1 MWGKKMEK
9 YVEKI
14 NLSEL
19 FGKNV
24 FDDKI
29 MRERLPKATYKKLHK
44 TIDEGLELEPDV
56 AEVVANAMK
65 DWAIEHGA
73 THFTHWFQPMNGR
86 TAEKHDSFL
95 SPTSDGRVIM
105 EFSGRELIKGEADG
119 SSFPSGGLR
128 QTFEARGY
136 TVWDC
141 TSPAFLKED
150 ISGVALCIPT
160 AFYAHSGEALDKKTP
175 LLRSMEAVEQA
186 ALRVLRALGDD
197 QVKKVITTV
206 GAEQEYFLVDKR
218 LYQQRKDLIF
228 TGRTLFGAMPPKGQ
242 EMEDHYYGSIKEKI
256 GKFMR
261 EIDIELWKLG
271 VPSKTKHNEVAPAQ
285 HELAPIF
292 ATANVASDQNQ
303 LVMEVLQ
310 KVANR
315 HELACLLHEKPF
327 KGVNGSGKHDNW
339 SLVTDTGKNLLSPG
353 KHPKDN
359 WMFLVLLCSIV
370 KAVDQHADLLRL
382 SAASA
387 GNDHRLGANEAPPAI
402 ISIFLGDHL
411 TELLEHVAKG
421 EDANDMVKEMMEM
434 GVSTLPKLK
443 KEVTDRNRTSPFAFT
458 GNKFE
463 FRMFPSSGCVSEANV
478 VINTI
483 VADVLQSFG
492 ETLESCEDIPSKIK
506 EIVEGTLKHHG
517 RIIFNGNGYAE
528 EWLEEAEK
536 RGLLNYPST
545 VDAMPALISDKA
557 IDLFGRMKVY
567 GPSELHSRY
576 EIIVEEYY
584 KTLSIE
590 AKTMLNMTKTQIM
603 PAVIR
608 YTTEVAQNVSVLNS
622 LGRFKVEAQSELL
635 DELTN
640 NLGTLKCATDYLEKV
655 LNECYTIENGYE
667 KACAFKEK
675 VIPAMESL
683 RIAADTLETLV
694 DEQIWPLPSY
704 GELLFRV

>member
-1 MWGKKMEK
+1 MENIK
-9 YVEKI
+9 
-14 NLSEL
+14 LSEL
-19 FGKNV
+19 FSKNV
-24 FDDKI
+24 FDDKV
-29 MRERLPKATYKKLHK
+29 MRERLPKSTYKQLHK
-44 TIDEGLELEPDV
+44 TIDEGLELDPSV

-105 EFSGRELIKGEADG
+105 EFSGKELIKGEADG

-160 AFYAHSGEALDKKTP
+160 VFYSHTGEALDKKAP
-175 LLRSMEAVEQA
+175 LLRSMEVIEEA
-186 ALRVLRALGDD
+186 ALRVLRALGDTES
-197 QVKKVITTV
+197 KKVITTI

-218 LYQQRKDLIF
+218 QYQQRKDLIF

-315 HELACLLHEKPF
+315 HDLACLLHEKPF
-327 KGVNGSGKHDNW
+327 RGVNGSGKHDNW
-339 SLVTDTGKNLLSPG
+339 SLVTDTGINLFSPG
-353 KHPKDN
+353 KQPKEN
-359 WMFLVLLCSIV
+359 LSFLIFLAATIE
-370 KAVDQHADLLRL
+370 AVDKHADLLRL
-382 SAASA
+382 SAATA
-387 GNDHRLGANEAPPAI
+387 GNDHRLGGNEAPPAI
-402 ISIFLGDHL
+402 ISIFLGDQL
-411 TELLEHVAKG
+411 TELLYHIARG
-421 EDANDMVKEMMEM
+421 EEMDDLTKEVMEM
-434 GVSTLPKLK
+434 GVATLPKLK

-463 FRMFPSSGCVSEANV
+463 FRMFPSSGCISEANV
-478 VINTI
+478 IMNTM
-483 VADVLQSFG
+483 VA
-492 ETLESCEDIPSKIK
+492 ETLHEFADKLEGAEDLQKAVNR
-506 EIVEGTLKHHG
+506 IVRHALKNHG
-517 RIIFNGNGYAE
+517 RIIFNGNGYSE
-528 EWLEEAEK
+528 EWVEEAAR
-536 RGLLNYPST
+536 RGLPNYTST
-545 VDAMPALISDKA
+545 VDVIPALISQKS
-557 IDLFGRMKVY
+557 IDLFSKLKVF
-567 GPSELHSRY
+567 SEVELHSRY
-576 EIIVEEYY
+576 EILIEEYY
-584 KTLSIE
+584 KTINIE
-590 AKTMLNMTKTQIM
+590 ARTMLSMAKTQIM
-603 PAVIR
+603 PAVIN
-608 YTTEVAQNVSVLNS
+608 YMTQVAQNVSIMTSLEKFNIDAQSEMLRELNMLLNS
-622 LGRFKVEAQSELL
+622 LKRAI
-635 DELTN
+635 DELEIVHKETIQIEE
-640 NLGTLKCATDYLEKV
+640 GLEKAQAFRNNV
-655 LNECYTIENGYE
+655 LP
-667 KACAFKEK
+667 K
-675 VIPAMESL
+675 MEAL
-683 RIAADTLETLV
+683 REVADKLETIV
-694 DEQIWPLPSY
+694 DEKIWPIPTYS
-704 GELLFRV
+704 ELLFRV

>member
-1 MWGKKMEK
+1 MENIK
-9 YVEKI
+9 
-14 NLSEL
+14 LSEL
-19 FGKNV
+19 FSKNV
-24 FDDKI
+24 FDDKV
-29 MRERLPKATYKKLHK
+29 MRERLPKSTYKQLHK
-44 TIDEGLELEPDV
+44 TIDEGLELDPSV

-105 EFSGRELIKGEADG
+105 EFSGKELIKGEADG

-160 AFYAHSGEALDKKTP
+160 VFYSHTGEALDKKAP
-175 LLRSMEAVEQA
+175 LLRSMEVIEEA
-186 ALRVLRALGDD
+186 ALRVLRALGDTES
-197 QVKKVITTV
+197 KKVITTI

-218 LYQQRKDLIF
+218 QYQQRKDLIF

-315 HELACLLHEKPF
+315 HDLACLLHEKPF
-327 KGVNGSGKHDNW
+327 RGVNGSGKHDNW
-339 SLVTDTGKNLLSPG
+339 SLVTDTGINLFSPG
-353 KHPKDN
+353 KQPKEN
-359 WMFLVLLCSIV
+359 LSFLIFLAATIE
-370 KAVDQHADLLRL
+370 AVDKHADLLRL
-382 SAASA
+382 SAATA
-387 GNDHRLGANEAPPAI
+387 GNDHRLGGNEAPPAI
-402 ISIFLGDHL
+402 ISIFLGDQL
-411 TELLEHVAKG
+411 TELLYHIARG
-421 EDANDMVKEMMEM
+421 EEMDDLTKEVMEM
-434 GVSTLPKLK
+434 GVATLPKLK

-463 FRMFPSSGCVSEANV
+463 FRMFPSSGCISEANV
-478 VINTI
+478 IMNTM
-483 VADVLQSFG
+483 VA
-492 ETLESCEDIPSKIK
+492 ETLHEFADKLEGAEDLQKAVNR
-506 EIVEGTLKHHG
+506 IVRHALKNHG
-517 RIIFNGNGYAE
+517 RIIFNGNGYSE
-528 EWLEEAEK
+528 EWVEEAAR
-536 RGLLNYPST
+536 RGLPNYTST
-545 VDAMPALISDKA
+545 VDVIPALISQKS
-557 IDLFGRMKVY
+557 IDLFSKLKVF
-567 GPSELHSRY
+567 SEVELHSRY
-576 EIIVEEYY
+576 EILIEEYY
-584 KTLSIE
+584 KTINIE
-590 AKTMLNMTKTQIM
+590 ARTMLSMAKTQIM
-603 PAVIR
+603 PAVIN
-608 YTTEVAQNVSVLNS
+608 YMTQVAQNVSIMTSLEKFNIDAQSEMLTELNTLLNS
-622 LGRFKVEAQSELL
+622 LKRAI
-635 DELTN
+635 DELEIVHKETIQIEE
-640 NLGTLKCATDYLEKV
+640 GLEKAQAFRNNV
-655 LNECYTIENGYE
+655 LP
-667 KACAFKEK
+667 K
-675 VIPAMESL
+675 MEAL
-683 RIAADTLETLV
+683 REVADKLETIV
-694 DEQIWPLPSY
+694 DEKTWPIPTYS
-704 GELLFRV
+704 ELLFRV

>member
-1 MWGKKMEK
+1 MENIK
-9 YVEKI
+9 
-14 NLSEL
+14 LSEL

-24 FDDKI
+24 FDDKV
-29 MRERLPKATYKKLHK
+29 MRERLPKSTYKQLHK
-44 TIDEGLELEPDV
+44 TIDEGLELDPSV

-105 EFSGRELIKGEADG
+105 EFSGKELIKGEADG

-160 AFYAHSGEALDKKTP
+160 VFYSHTGEALDKKAP
-175 LLRSMEAVEQA
+175 LLRSMEVIEQA
-186 ALRVLRALGDD
+186 ALRVLRALGDTES
-197 QVKKVITTV
+197 KKVITTI

-218 LYQQRKDLIF
+218 QYQQRKDLIF

-315 HELACLLHEKPF
+315 HDLACLLHEKPF
-327 KGVNGSGKHDNW
+327 RGVNGSGKHDNW
-339 SLVTDTGKNLLSPG
+339 SLVTDTGKNLFSPG
-353 KHPKDN
+353 KQPKEN
-359 WMFLVLLCSIV
+359 LSFLIFLAAIIES
-370 KAVDQHADLLRL
+370 VDKHADLLRL
-382 SAASA
+382 SAATA
-387 GNDHRLGANEAPPAI
+387 GNDHRLGGNEAPPAI
-402 ISIFLGDHL
+402 ISIFLGDQL
-411 TELLEHVAKG
+411 TELLYHIARG
-421 EDANDMVKEMMEM
+421 EEMDDLTKEVMEM
-434 GVSTLPKLK
+434 GVATLPKLK

-463 FRMFPSSGCVSEANV
+463 FRMFPSSGCISEANV
-478 VINTI
+478 IMNSMI
-483 VADVLQSFG
+483 A
-492 ETLESCEDIPSKIK
+492 ETLNEFADKL
-506 EIVEGTLKHHG
+506 EGTEDLQKSVNRIVRHALRNHG
-517 RIIFNGNGYAE
+517 RIIFNGNGYSE
-528 EWLEEAEK
+528 EWVEEAAE
-536 RGLLNYPST
+536 RGLPNYTST
-545 VDAMPALISDKA
+545 VDVLPALISQKS
-557 IDLFGRMKVY
+557 IDLFGKLKVF
-567 GPSELHSRY
+567 SELELHSRY
-576 EIIVEEYY
+576 EIMVEEYY
-584 KTLSIE
+584 KTINIE
-590 AKTMLNMTKTQIM
+590 ARTMLSMAKTQIM
-603 PAVIR
+603 PAVMN
-608 YTTEVAQNVSVLNS
+608 YMTQVAQNVSIMTT
-622 LGRFKVEAQSELL
+622 LGQFNIDAQSEMLTELNTLL
-635 DELTN
+635 N
-640 NLGTLKCATDYLEKV
+640 TLKHAIDALEIVHQETIQIEDGLEKAQAFRSHV
-655 LNECYTIENGYE
+655 LP
-667 KACAFKEK
+667 K
-675 VIPAMESL
+675 MEAL
-683 RIAADTLETLV
+683 REVADQLETIV
-694 DEQIWPLPSY
+694 DEKIWPIPTYS
-704 GELLFRV
+704 ELLFRV

>member
-1 MWGKKMEK
+1 MEI
-9 YVEKI
+9 I

-24 FDDKI
+24 FDDKV
-29 MRERLPKATYKKLHK
+29 MRERLPKSTYKQLHK
-44 TIDEGLELEPDV
+44 TIDEGLQLDAQV

-95 SPTSDGRVIM
+95 SPTTEGRVIM
-105 EFSGRELIKGEADG
+105 EFSGKELIRGEADG

-150 ISGVALCIPT
+150 TSGVALCIPT
-160 AFYAHSGEALDKKTP
+160 AFYSHTGEALDKKTP
-175 LLRSMEAVEQA
+175 LLRSMEVIEEASI
-186 ALRVLRALGDD
+186 RVLHALGETD
-197 QVKKVITTV
+197 VKKVITTV

-218 LYQQRKDLIF
+218 QYQQRKDLIF

-261 EIDIELWKLG
+261 EIDVELWKLG

-292 ATANVASDQNQ
+292 ATANVAADQNQ

-327 KGVNGSGKHDNW
+327 RGVNGSGKHDNW
-339 SLVTDTGKNLLSPG
+339 SLVTDTGKNLFSPG
-353 KHPKDN
+353 KNPKEN
-359 WMFLVLLCSIV
+359 LPFLIFVSAIL
-370 KAVDQHADLLRL
+370 KAIDTHADLVRL
-382 SAASA
+382 SSATA

-402 ISIFLGDHL
+402 ISVFLGDHL
-411 TELLEHVAKG
+411 TELFYHVAKG
-421 EDANDMVKEMMEM
+421 EDAGDMTKELMEM
-434 GVSTLPKLK
+434 GVATMPRLR

-478 VINTI
+478 IINTI
-483 VADVLQSFG
+483 VADALNSFAKELEETEDLQKSVRR
-492 ETLESCEDIPSKIK
+492 
-506 EIVEGTLKHHG
+506 IVRHTLKDHG
-517 RIIFNGNGYAE
+517 RIIFDGNGYSE
-528 EWLEEAEK
+528 EWVEEAAR
-536 RGLLNYPST
+536 RGLPNFKAT
-545 VDAMPALISDKA
+545 VDVIPALITDKA
-557 IDLFGRMKVY
+557 IDLFGRAKVFNEI
-567 GPSELHSRY
+567 ELRARY
-576 EIIVEEYY
+576 EIMIEEYS
-584 KTLSIE
+584 KTLNIE
-590 AKTMLNMTKTQIM
+590 ARTMLSMAKTQIL
-603 PAVIR
+603 PAAIE
-608 YTTEVAQNVSVLNS
+608 YTTKVAENVSILTNLGNFNFDAQTSILTELTTRLNE
-622 LGRFKVEAQSELL
+622 FKSHIDILEATLKEVHAIEDGLVKARGFRSDVMPCMEQLRATA
-635 DELTN
+635 DELETII
-640 NLGTLKCATDYLEKV
+640 DEK
-655 LNECYTIENGYE
+655 
-667 KACAFKEK
+667 
-675 VIPAMESL
+675 
-683 RIAADTLETLV
+683 
-694 DEQIWPLPSY
+694 IWPIPTYS
-704 GELLFRV
+704 ELLFRV

>member
-1 MWGKKMEK
+1 MENIK
-9 YVEKI
+9 
-14 NLSEL
+14 LSEL
-19 FGKNV
+19 FSKNV
-24 FDDKI
+24 FDDKV
-29 MRERLPKATYKKLHK
+29 MRERLPKSTYKQLHK
-44 TIDEGLELEPDV
+44 TIDEGLELDPSV

-105 EFSGRELIKGEADG
+105 EFSGKELIKGEADG

-160 AFYAHSGEALDKKTP
+160 VFYSHTGEALDKKAP
-175 LLRSMEAVEQA
+175 LLRSMEVIEEA
-186 ALRVLRALGDD
+186 ALRVLRALGDTES
-197 QVKKVITTV
+197 KKVITTI

-218 LYQQRKDLIF
+218 QYQQRKDLIF

-315 HELACLLHEKPF
+315 HDLACLLHEKPF
-327 KGVNGSGKHDNW
+327 RGVNGSGKHDNW
-339 SLVTDTGKNLLSPG
+339 SLVTDTGINLFSPG
-353 KHPKDN
+353 KQPKEN
-359 WMFLVLLCSIV
+359 LSFLIFLAATIE
-370 KAVDQHADLLRL
+370 AVDKHADLLRL
-382 SAASA
+382 SAATA
-387 GNDHRLGANEAPPAI
+387 GNDHRLGGNEAPPAI
-402 ISIFLGDHL
+402 ISIFLGDQL
-411 TELLEHVAKG
+411 TELLYHIARG
-421 EDANDMVKEMMEM
+421 EEMDDLTKEVMEM
-434 GVSTLPKLK
+434 GVATLPKLK

-463 FRMFPSSGCVSEANV
+463 FRMFPSSGCISEANV
-478 VINTI
+478 IMNTM
-483 VADVLQSFG
+483 VA
-492 ETLESCEDIPSKIK
+492 ETLHEFADKLEGVEDLQKAVNR
-506 EIVEGTLKHHG
+506 IVRHALKNHG
-517 RIIFNGNGYAE
+517 RIIFNGNGYSE
-528 EWLEEAEK
+528 EWVEEAAR
-536 RGLLNYPST
+536 RGLPNYTST
-545 VDAMPALISDKA
+545 VDVIPALISQKS
-557 IDLFGRMKVY
+557 IDLFSKLKVF
-567 GPSELHSRY
+567 SEVELHSRY
-576 EIIVEEYY
+576 EILIEEYY
-584 KTLSIE
+584 KTINIE
-590 AKTMLNMTKTQIM
+590 ARTMLSMAKTQIM
-603 PAVIR
+603 PAVIN
-608 YTTEVAQNVSVLNS
+608 YMTQVAQNVSIMTSLEKFNIDAQSEMLTELNTLLNS
-622 LGRFKVEAQSELL
+622 LKRAI
-635 DELTN
+635 DELEIVHKETIQIEE
-640 NLGTLKCATDYLEKV
+640 GLEKAQAFRNNV
-655 LNECYTIENGYE
+655 LP
-667 KACAFKEK
+667 K
-675 VIPAMESL
+675 MEAL
-683 RIAADTLETLV
+683 REVADKLETIV
-694 DEQIWPLPSY
+694 DEKIWPIPTYS
-704 GELLFRV
+704 ELLFRV

>member
-1 MWGKKMEK
+1 MENIK
-9 YVEKI
+9 
-14 NLSEL
+14 LSEL
-19 FGKNV
+19 FSKNV
-24 FDDKI
+24 FDDKV
-29 MRERLPKATYKKLHK
+29 MRERLPKSTYKQLHK
-44 TIDEGLELEPDV
+44 TIDEGLELDPSV

-105 EFSGRELIKGEADG
+105 EFSGKELIKGEADG

-160 AFYAHSGEALDKKTP
+160 VFYSHTGEALDKKAP
-175 LLRSMEAVEQA
+175 LLRSMEVIEEA
-186 ALRVLRALGDD
+186 ALRVLRALGDTES
-197 QVKKVITTV
+197 KKVITTI

-218 LYQQRKDLIF
+218 QYQQRKDLIF

-315 HELACLLHEKPF
+315 HDLACLLHEKPF
-327 KGVNGSGKHDNW
+327 RGVNGSGKHDNW
-339 SLVTDTGKNLLSPG
+339 SLVTDTGINLFSPG
-353 KHPKDN
+353 KQPKEN
-359 WMFLVLLCSIV
+359 LSFLIFLAATIE
-370 KAVDQHADLLRL
+370 AVDKHADLLRL
-382 SAASA
+382 SAATA
-387 GNDHRLGANEAPPAI
+387 GNDHRLGGNEAPPAI
-402 ISIFLGDHL
+402 ISIFLGDQL
-411 TELLEHVAKG
+411 TELLYHIARG
-421 EDANDMVKEMMEM
+421 EEMDDLTKEVMEM
-434 GVSTLPKLK
+434 GVATLPKLK

-463 FRMFPSSGCVSEANV
+463 FRMFPSSGCISEANV
-478 VINTI
+478 IMNTM
-483 VADVLQSFG
+483 VA
-492 ETLESCEDIPSKIK
+492 ETLHEFADKLEGVEDLQKAVNR
-506 EIVEGTLKHHG
+506 IVRHALKNHG
-517 RIIFNGNGYAE
+517 RIIFNGNGYSE
-528 EWLEEAEK
+528 EWVEEAAR
-536 RGLLNYPST
+536 RGLPNYTST
-545 VDAMPALISDKA
+545 VDVIPALISQKS
-557 IDLFGRMKVY
+557 IDLFSKLKVF
-567 GPSELHSRY
+567 SEVELHSRY
-576 EIIVEEYY
+576 EILIEEYY
-584 KTLSIE
+584 KTINIE
-590 AKTMLNMTKTQIM
+590 ARTMLSMAKTQIM
-603 PAVIR
+603 PAVIN
-608 YTTEVAQNVSVLNS
+608 YMTQVAQNVSIMTSLEKFNIDAQSEMLTELNTLLNS
-622 LGRFKVEAQSELL
+622 LKRAI
-635 DELTN
+635 DELEIVHKETIQIEE
-640 NLGTLKCATDYLEKV
+640 GLEKAQAFRNNV
-655 LNECYTIENGYE
+655 LP
-667 KACAFKEK
+667 K
-675 VIPAMESL
+675 MEAL
-683 RIAADTLETLV
+683 REVADKLETIV
-694 DEQIWPLPSY
+694 DEKTWPIPTYS
-704 GELLFRV
+704 ELLFRV

>member
-1 MWGKKMEK
+1 MENIK
-9 YVEKI
+9 
-14 NLSEL
+14 LSEL
-19 FGKNV
+19 FSKNV
-24 FDDKI
+24 FDDKV
-29 MRERLPKATYKKLHK
+29 MRERLPKSTYKQLHK
-44 TIDEGLELEPDV
+44 TIDEGLELDPSV

-105 EFSGRELIKGEADG
+105 EFSGKELIKGEADG

-160 AFYAHSGEALDKKTP
+160 VFYSHTGEALDKKAP
-175 LLRSMEAVEQA
+175 LLRSMEVIEEA
-186 ALRVLRALGDD
+186 ALRVLRALGDTES
-197 QVKKVITTV
+197 KKVITTI

-218 LYQQRKDLIF
+218 QYQQRKDLIF

-315 HELACLLHEKPF
+315 HDLACLLHEKPF
-327 KGVNGSGKHDNW
+327 RGVNGSGKHDNW
-339 SLVTDTGKNLLSPG
+339 SLVTDTGINLFSPG
-353 KHPKDN
+353 KQPKEN
-359 WMFLVLLCSIV
+359 LSFLIFLAATIE
-370 KAVDQHADLLRL
+370 AVDKHADLLRL
-382 SAASA
+382 SAATA
-387 GNDHRLGANEAPPAI
+387 GNDHRLGGNEAPPAI
-402 ISIFLGDHL
+402 ISIFLGDQL
-411 TELLEHVAKG
+411 TELLYHIARG
-421 EDANDMVKEMMEM
+421 EEMDDLTKEVMEM
-434 GVSTLPKLK
+434 GVATLPKLK

-463 FRMFPSSGCVSEANV
+463 FRMFPSSGCISEANV
-478 VINTI
+478 IMNTM
-483 VADVLQSFG
+483 VA
-492 ETLESCEDIPSKIK
+492 ETLHEFADKLEGAEDLQKAVNR
-506 EIVEGTLKHHG
+506 IVRHALKNHG
-517 RIIFNGNGYAE
+517 RIIFNGNGYSE
-528 EWLEEAEK
+528 EWVEEAAR
-536 RGLLNYPST
+536 RGLPNYTST
-545 VDAMPALISDKA
+545 VDVIPALISQKS
-557 IDLFGRMKVY
+557 IDLFSKLKVF
-567 GPSELHSRY
+567 SEVELHSRY
-576 EIIVEEYY
+576 EILIEEYY
-584 KTLSIE
+584 KTINIE
-590 AKTMLNMTKTQIM
+590 ARTMLSMAKTQIM
-603 PAVIR
+603 PAVIN
-608 YTTEVAQNVSVLNS
+608 YMTQVAQNVSIMTSLEKFNIDAQSEMLTELNTLLNS
-622 LGRFKVEAQSELL
+622 LKRAI
-635 DELTN
+635 DELEIIHKETIQIEE
-640 NLGTLKCATDYLEKV
+640 GLEKAQAFRNNV
-655 LNECYTIENGYE
+655 LP
-667 KACAFKEK
+667 K
-675 VIPAMESL
+675 MEAL
-683 RIAADTLETLV
+683 REVADKLETIV
-694 DEQIWPLPSY
+694 DEKIWPIPTYS
-704 GELLFRV
+704 ELLFRV

>member
-1 MWGKKMEK
+1 MENIK
-9 YVEKI
+9 
-14 NLSEL
+14 LSEL
-19 FGKNV
+19 FSKNV
-24 FDDKI
+24 FDDKV
-29 MRERLPKATYKKLHK
+29 MRERLPKSTYKQLHK
-44 TIDEGLELEPDV
+44 TIDEGLELDPSV

-105 EFSGRELIKGEADG
+105 EFSGKELIKGEADG

-160 AFYAHSGEALDKKTP
+160 VFYSHTGEALDKKAP
-175 LLRSMEAVEQA
+175 LLRSMEVIEEA
-186 ALRVLRALGDD
+186 ALRVLRALGDTES
-197 QVKKVITTV
+197 KKVITTI

-218 LYQQRKDLIF
+218 QYQQRKDLIF

-315 HELACLLHEKPF
+315 HDLACLLHEKPF
-327 KGVNGSGKHDNW
+327 RGVNGSGKHDNW
-339 SLVTDTGKNLLSPG
+339 SLVTDTGINLFSPG
-353 KHPKDN
+353 KQPKEN
-359 WMFLVLLCSIV
+359 LSFLIFLAATIE
-370 KAVDQHADLLRL
+370 AVDKHADLLRL
-382 SAASA
+382 SAATA
-387 GNDHRLGANEAPPAI
+387 GNDHRLGGNEAPPAI
-402 ISIFLGDHL
+402 ISIFLGDQL
-411 TELLEHVAKG
+411 TELLYHIARG
-421 EDANDMVKEMMEM
+421 EEMDDLTKEVMEM
-434 GVSTLPKLK
+434 GVATLPKLK

-463 FRMFPSSGCVSEANV
+463 FRMFPSSGCISEANV
-478 VINTI
+478 IMNTM
-483 VADVLQSFG
+483 VA
-492 ETLESCEDIPSKIK
+492 ETLHEFADKLEGAEDLQKAVNR
-506 EIVEGTLKHHG
+506 IVRHALKNHG
-517 RIIFNGNGYAE
+517 RIIFNGNGYSE
-528 EWLEEAEK
+528 EWVEEAAR
-536 RGLLNYPST
+536 RGLPNYTST
-545 VDAMPALISDKA
+545 VDVIPALISQKS
-557 IDLFGRMKVY
+557 IDLFSKLKVF
-567 GPSELHSRY
+567 SEVELHSRY
-576 EIIVEEYY
+576 EILIEEYY
-584 KTLSIE
+584 KTINIE
-590 AKTMLNMTKTQIM
+590 ARTMLSMAKTQIM
-603 PAVIR
+603 PAVIN
-608 YTTEVAQNVSVLNS
+608 YMTQVAQNVSIMTSLEKFNIDAQSEMLTELNTLLNS
-622 LGRFKVEAQSELL
+622 LKRAI
-635 DELTN
+635 DELEIVHKETIQIEEV
-640 NLGTLKCATDYLEKV
+640 LEKAQAFRNNV
-655 LNECYTIENGYE
+655 LP
-667 KACAFKEK
+667 K
-675 VIPAMESL
+675 MEAL
-683 RIAADTLETLV
+683 REVADKLETIV
-694 DEQIWPLPSY
+694 DEKIWPIPTYS
-704 GELLFRV
+704 ELLFRV

>member
-1 MWGKKMEK
+1 MENIK
-9 YVEKI
+9 
-14 NLSEL
+14 LSEL
-19 FGKNV
+19 FSKNV
-24 FDDKI
+24 FDDKV
-29 MRERLPKATYKKLHK
+29 MRERLPKSTYKQLHK
-44 TIDEGLELEPDV
+44 TIDEGLELDPSV

-105 EFSGRELIKGEADG
+105 EFSGKELIKGEADG

-160 AFYAHSGEALDKKTP
+160 VFYSHTGEALDKKAP
-175 LLRSMEAVEQA
+175 LLRSMEVIEEA
-186 ALRVLRALGDD
+186 ALRVLRALGDTES
-197 QVKKVITTV
+197 KKVITTI

-218 LYQQRKDLIF
+218 QYQQRKDLIF

-315 HELACLLHEKPF
+315 HDLACLLHEKPF
-327 KGVNGSGKHDNW
+327 RGVNGSGKHDNW
-339 SLVTDTGKNLLSPG
+339 SLVTDTGINLFSPG
-353 KHPKDN
+353 KQPKEN
-359 WMFLVLLCSIV
+359 LSFLIFLAATIE
-370 KAVDQHADLLRL
+370 AVDKHADLLRL
-382 SAASA
+382 SAATA
-387 GNDHRLGANEAPPAI
+387 GNDHRLGGNEAPPAI
-402 ISIFLGDHL
+402 ISIFLGDQL
-411 TELLEHVAKG
+411 TELLYHIARG
-421 EDANDMVKEMMEM
+421 EEMDDLTKEVMEM
-434 GVSTLPKLK
+434 GVATLPKLK

-463 FRMFPSSGCVSEANV
+463 FRMFPSSGCISEANV
-478 VINTI
+478 IMNTM
-483 VADVLQSFG
+483 VA
-492 ETLESCEDIPSKIK
+492 ETLHEFADKLEGAEDLQKAVNR
-506 EIVEGTLKHHG
+506 IVRHALKNHG
-517 RIIFNGNGYAE
+517 RIIFNGNGYSE
-528 EWLEEAEK
+528 EWVEEAAR
-536 RGLLNYPST
+536 RGLPNYTST
-545 VDAMPALISDKA
+545 VDVIPALISQKS
-557 IDLFGRMKVY
+557 IDLFSKLKVF
-567 GPSELHSRY
+567 SEVELHSRY
-576 EIIVEEYY
+576 EILIEEYY
-584 KTLSIE
+584 KTINIE
-590 AKTMLNMTKTQIM
+590 ARTMLSMAKTQIM
-603 PAVIR
+603 PAVIN
-608 YTTEVAQNVSVLNS
+608 YMTQIAQNVSIMTSLEKFNIDAQSEMLTELNTLLNS
-622 LGRFKVEAQSELL
+622 LKRAI
-635 DELTN
+635 DELEIVHKETIQIEE
-640 NLGTLKCATDYLEKV
+640 GLEKAQAFRNNV
-655 LNECYTIENGYE
+655 LP
-667 KACAFKEK
+667 K
-675 VIPAMESL
+675 MEAL
-683 RIAADTLETLV
+683 REVADKLETIV
-694 DEQIWPLPSY
+694 DEKIWPIPTYS
-704 GELLFRV
+704 ELLFRV

>member
-1 MWGKKMEK
+1 MENIK
-9 YVEKI
+9 
-14 NLSEL
+14 LSEL
-19 FGKNV
+19 FSKNV
-24 FDDKI
+24 FDDKV
-29 MRERLPKATYKKLHK
+29 MRERLPKSTYKQLHK
-44 TIDEGLELEPDV
+44 TIDEGLELDPSV

-105 EFSGRELIKGEADG
+105 EFSGKELIKGEADG

-160 AFYAHSGEALDKKTP
+160 VFYSHTGEALDKKAP
-175 LLRSMEAVEQA
+175 LLRSMEVIEEA
-186 ALRVLRALGDD
+186 ALRVLRALGDTES
-197 QVKKVITTV
+197 KKVITTI

-218 LYQQRKDLIF
+218 QYQQRKDLIF

-315 HELACLLHEKPF
+315 HDLACLLHEKPF
-327 KGVNGSGKHDNW
+327 RGVNGSGKHDNW
-339 SLVTDTGKNLLSPG
+339 SLVTDTGINLFSPG
-353 KHPKDN
+353 KQPKEN
-359 WMFLVLLCSIV
+359 LSFLIFLAATIE
-370 KAVDQHADLLRL
+370 AVDKHADLLRL
-382 SAASA
+382 SAATA
-387 GNDHRLGANEAPPAI
+387 GNDHRLGGNEAPPAI
-402 ISIFLGDHL
+402 ISIFLGDQL
-411 TELLEHVAKG
+411 TELLYHIARG
-421 EDANDMVKEMMEM
+421 EEMDDLTKEVMEM
-434 GVSTLPKLK
+434 GVATLPKLK

-463 FRMFPSSGCVSEANV
+463 FRMFPSSGCISEANV
-478 VINTI
+478 IMNTM
-483 VADVLQSFG
+483 VA
-492 ETLESCEDIPSKIK
+492 ETLHEFADKLEGAEDLQKAVNR
-506 EIVEGTLKHHG
+506 IVRHALKNHG
-517 RIIFNGNGYAE
+517 RIIFNGNGYSE
-528 EWLEEAEK
+528 EWVEEAAR
-536 RGLLNYPST
+536 RGLPNYTST
-545 VDAMPALISDKA
+545 VDVIPALISQKS
-557 IDLFGRMKVY
+557 IDLFSKLKVF
-567 GPSELHSRY
+567 SEVELHSRY
-576 EIIVEEYY
+576 EILIEEYY
-584 KTLSIE
+584 KTINIE
-590 AKTMLNMTKTQIM
+590 ARTMLSMAKTQIM
-603 PAVIR
+603 PAVIN
-608 YTTEVAQNVSVLNS
+608 YMTQVAQNVSIMTSLEKFNIDAQSEMLTELNTLLNS
-622 LGRFKVEAQSELL
+622 LKRAI
-635 DELTN
+635 DELEIVHKETIQIEE
-640 NLGTLKCATDYLEKV
+640 GLEKAQAFRNNV
-655 LNECYTIENGYE
+655 LP
-667 KACAFKEK
+667 K
-675 VIPAMESL
+675 MEAL
-683 RIAADTLETLV
+683 REVADKLETIV
-694 DEQIWPLPSY
+694 DEKIWPIPTYS
-704 GELLFRV
+704 ELLFRD

>member
-1 MWGKKMEK
+1 MEI
-9 YVEKI
+9 I

-24 FDDKI
+24 FDDKV
-29 MRERLPKATYKKLHK
+29 MRERLPKSTYKQIHK
-44 TIDEGLELEPDV
+44 TIDEGLQLDAQV

-95 SPTSDGRVIM
+95 SPTTEGRVIM
-105 EFSGRELIKGEADG
+105 EFSGKELIRGEADG

-150 ISGVALCIPT
+150 TSGVALCIPT
-160 AFYAHSGEALDKKTP
+160 AFYSHTGEALDKKTP
-175 LLRSMEAVEQA
+175 LLRSMEVIEEASIRI
-186 ALRVLRALGDD
+186 LHALGETD
-197 QVKKVITTV
+197 VKKVITTV

-218 LYQQRKDLIF
+218 QYQQRKDLIF

-261 EIDIELWKLG
+261 EIDVELWKLG

-292 ATANVASDQNQ
+292 ATANVAADQNQ

-327 KGVNGSGKHDNW
+327 RGVNGSGKHDNW
-339 SLVTDTGKNLLSPG
+339 SLVTDTGKNLFSPG
-353 KHPKDN
+353 KNPKEN
-359 WMFLVLLCSIV
+359 LPFLIFVSAIL
-370 KAVDQHADLLRL
+370 KAIDTHADLVRL
-382 SAASA
+382 SSATA

-402 ISIFLGDHL
+402 ISVFLGDHL
-411 TELLEHVAKG
+411 TELFYHVAKG
-421 EDANDMVKEMMEM
+421 EDAGDMTKELMEM
-434 GVSTLPKLK
+434 GVATMPRLR

-463 FRMFPSSGCVSEANV
+463 FRMFPSSGCISEANV
-478 VINTI
+478 IINTI
-483 VADVLQSFG
+483 VADALNSFAKELEETQDLQKSVRR
-492 ETLESCEDIPSKIK
+492 
-506 EIVEGTLKHHG
+506 IVRHTLKDHG
-517 RIIFNGNGYAE
+517 RIIFDGNGYSE
-528 EWLEEAEK
+528 EWVEEAAR
-536 RGLLNYPST
+536 RGLPNFKAT
-545 VDAMPALISDKA
+545 VDVIPALITDKA
-557 IDLFGRMKVY
+557 IDLFGRAKVFNEI
-567 GPSELHSRY
+567 ELRARY
-576 EIIVEEYY
+576 EIMIEEYS
-584 KTLSIE
+584 KTLNIE
-590 AKTMLNMTKTQIM
+590 ARTMLSMAKTQIL
-603 PAVIR
+603 PAAIE
-608 YTTEVAQNVSVLNS
+608 YTTKVAENVSILTN
-622 LGRFKVEAQSELL
+622 LGNFNFDAQTSILT
-635 DELTN
+635 ELT
-640 NLGTLKCATDYLEKV
+640 TR
-655 LNECYTIENGYE
+655 LNE
-667 KACAFKEK
+667 FKTH
-675 VIPAMESL
+675 I
-683 RIAADTLETLV
+683 DTLESTLKEV
-694 DEQIWPLPSY
+694 HTIEDVLVKARGFRSDVMPCMEKLRATADELETIIDEKIWPIPTYS
-704 GELLFRV
+704 ELLFRV

>member
-1 MWGKKMEK
+1 MEVIK
-9 YVEKI
+9 
-14 NLSEL
+14 LSEL

-24 FDDKI
+24 FDDKV
-29 MRERLPKATYKKLHK
+29 MRERLPKATYKQLHK
-44 TIDEGLELEPDV
+44 TIDEGLALDPTV

-105 EFSGRELIKGEADG
+105 EFSGKELIKGEADG

-160 AFYAHSGEALDKKTP
+160 AFYSHSGEALDKKTP
-175 LLRSMEAVEQA
+175 LLRSMEVIEEAS
-186 ALRVLRALGDD
+186 LRVLRALGDTAV
-197 QVKKVITTV
+197 QKVITTI

-218 LYQQRKDLIF
+218 QYQLRKDLIF

-315 HELACLLHEKPF
+315 HDLACLLHEKPF
-327 KGVNGSGKHDNW
+327 RGVNGSGKHDNW
-339 SLVTDTGKNLLSPG
+339 SLVTDTGKNIFSPG
-353 KHPKDN
+353 KHPQDN
-359 WMFLVLLCSIV
+359 FSFLVFV
-370 KAVDQHADLLRL
+370 AAVMKAIDTHADLIRL
-382 SAASA
+382 SAATA

-411 TELLEHVAKG
+411 TDLLYHIGQG
-421 EDANDMVKEMMEM
+421 EETGDMAKEMMEM
-434 GVSTLPKLK
+434 GVATLPKLK

-478 VINTI
+478 VINTV
-483 VADVLQSFG
+483 VADALNEFANVLEGAENTEKAVRQ
-492 ETLESCEDIPSKIK
+492 
-506 EIVEGTLKHHG
+506 IVRRALRDHG
-517 RIIFNGNGYAE
+517 RILFNGNGYSE
-528 EWLEEAEK
+528 EWVEEAARRE
-536 RGLLNYPST
+536 LPNFPST
-545 VDAMPALISDKA
+545 VDVIPSLISDKS
-557 IDLFGRMKVY
+557 IELFGKMKVY
-567 GPSELHSRY
+567 NETELRARY
-576 EIIVEEYY
+576 EIMIEEYY
-584 KTLSIE
+584 KTINIE
-590 AKTMLNMTKTQIM
+590 AKTMLSMVKTQIM
-603 PAVIR
+603 PAVIN
-608 YTTEVAQNVSVLNS
+608 YTTQVAQNVSVLNA
-622 LGRFKVEAQSELL
+622 LGRFKVDAQSELL
-635 DELTN
+635 DELTQNVN
-640 NLGTLKCATDYLEKV
+640 NLKYDCDALESALEQAVAIQEGLQKAT
-655 LNECYTIENGYE
+655 
-667 KACAFKEK
+667 AFKDT
-675 VIPAMESL
+675 VIPAMEKL
-683 RIAADTLETLV
+683 RHTADILETIV
-694 DEQIWPLPSY
+694 DEKIWPIPTYS
-704 GELLFRV
+704 ELLFRV

>member
-1 MWGKKMEK
+1 MENIK
-9 YVEKI
+9 
-14 NLSEL
+14 LSEL
-19 FGKNV
+19 FSKNV
-24 FDDKI
+24 FDDKV
-29 MRERLPKATYKKLHK
+29 MRERLPKSTYKQLHK
-44 TIDEGLELEPDV
+44 TIDEGLELDPSV

-105 EFSGRELIKGEADG
+105 EFSGKELIKGEADG

-160 AFYAHSGEALDKKTP
+160 VFYSHTGEALDKKAP
-175 LLRSMEAVEQA
+175 LLRSMEVIEEA
-186 ALRVLRALGDD
+186 ALRVLRALGDTES
-197 QVKKVITTV
+197 KKVITTI

-218 LYQQRKDLIF
+218 QYQQRKDLIF

-315 HELACLLHEKPF
+315 HDLACLLHEKPF
-327 KGVNGSGKHDNW
+327 RGVNGSGKHDNW
-339 SLVTDTGKNLLSPG
+339 SLVTDTGINLFSPG
-353 KHPKDN
+353 KQPKEN
-359 WMFLVLLCSIV
+359 LSFLIFLAATIE
-370 KAVDQHADLLRL
+370 AVDKHADLLRL
-382 SAASA
+382 SAATA
-387 GNDHRLGANEAPPAI
+387 GNDHRLGGNEAPPAI
-402 ISIFLGDHL
+402 ISIFLGDQL
-411 TELLEHVAKG
+411 TELLYHIARG
-421 EDANDMVKEMMEM
+421 EEMDDLTKEVMEM
-434 GVSTLPKLK
+434 GVATLPKLK

-463 FRMFPSSGCVSEANV
+463 FRMFPSSGCISEANV
-478 VINTI
+478 IMNTM
-483 VADVLQSFG
+483 VA
-492 ETLESCEDIPSKIK
+492 ETLHEFADKLEGAEDLQKAVNR
-506 EIVEGTLKHHG
+506 IVRHALKNHG
-517 RIIFNGNGYAE
+517 RIIFNGNGYSE
-528 EWLEEAEK
+528 EWVQEAAR
-536 RGLLNYPST
+536 RGLPNYTST
-545 VDAMPALISDKA
+545 VDVIPALISQKS
-557 IDLFGRMKVY
+557 IDLFSKLKVF
-567 GPSELHSRY
+567 SEVELHSRY
-576 EIIVEEYY
+576 EILIEEYY
-584 KTLSIE
+584 KTINIE
-590 AKTMLNMTKTQIM
+590 ARTMLSMAKTQIM
-603 PAVIR
+603 PAVIN
-608 YTTEVAQNVSVLNS
+608 YMTQVAQNVSIMTSLEKFNIDAQSEMLTELNTLLNS
-622 LGRFKVEAQSELL
+622 LKRAI
-635 DELTN
+635 DELEIVHKETIQIEE
-640 NLGTLKCATDYLEKV
+640 GLEKAQAFRNNV
-655 LNECYTIENGYE
+655 LP
-667 KACAFKEK
+667 K
-675 VIPAMESL
+675 MEAL
-683 RIAADTLETLV
+683 REVADKLETIV
-694 DEQIWPLPSY
+694 DEKIWPIPTYS
-704 GELLFRV
+704 ELLFRV

>member
-1 MWGKKMEK
+1 MENIK
-9 YVEKI
+9 
-14 NLSEL
+14 LSEL

-24 FDDKI
+24 FDDKV
-29 MRERLPKATYKKLHK
+29 MRERLPKSTYKQLHK
-44 TIDEGLELEPDV
+44 TIDEGLELDPSV

-73 THFTHWFQPMNGR
+73 THFTHWFQPMNSR

-105 EFSGRELIKGEADG
+105 EFSGKELIKGEADG

-160 AFYAHSGEALDKKTP
+160 VFYSHTGEALDKKAP
-175 LLRSMEAVEQA
+175 LLRSMEVIEDA
-186 ALRVLRALGDD
+186 ALRVLRALGDTES
-197 QVKKVITTV
+197 KKVITTI

-218 LYQQRKDLIF
+218 QYQQRKDLIF

-315 HELACLLHEKPF
+315 HDLACLLHEKPF
-327 KGVNGSGKHDNW
+327 RGVNGSGKHDNW
-339 SLVTDTGKNLLSPG
+339 SLVTDTGINLFSPG
-353 KHPKDN
+353 KQPKEN
-359 WMFLVLLCSIV
+359 LSFLIFLAATIE
-370 KAVDQHADLLRL
+370 AVDKHADLLRL
-382 SAASA
+382 SAATA
-387 GNDHRLGANEAPPAI
+387 GNDHRLGGNEAPPAI
-402 ISIFLGDHL
+402 ISIFLGDQL
-411 TELLEHVAKG
+411 TELLYHIARG
-421 EDANDMVKEMMEM
+421 EEMDDLTKEVMEM
-434 GVSTLPKLK
+434 GVATLPKLK

-463 FRMFPSSGCVSEANV
+463 FRMFPSSGCISEANV
-478 VINTI
+478 IMNTM
-483 VADVLQSFG
+483 VA
-492 ETLESCEDIPSKIK
+492 ETLHEFADKLEGAEDLQKAVNR
-506 EIVEGTLKHHG
+506 IVRHTLKNHG
-517 RIIFNGNGYAE
+517 RIIFNGNGYSE
-528 EWLEEAEK
+528 EWVEEAAR
-536 RGLLNYPST
+536 RGLPNYTST
-545 VDAMPALISDKA
+545 VDVIPALISQKS
-557 IDLFGRMKVY
+557 IDLFSNLKVF
-567 GPSELHSRY
+567 SEVELHSRY
-576 EIIVEEYY
+576 EILIEEYY
-584 KTLSIE
+584 KTINIE
-590 AKTMLNMTKTQIM
+590 ARTMLSMAKTQIM
-603 PAVIR
+603 PAVIN
-608 YTTEVAQNVSVLNS
+608 YMTQVAQNVSIMTSLGQFNIDAQSEMLTELNTLLNS
-622 LGRFKVEAQSELL
+622 LKRAI
-635 DELTN
+635 DELEIVHNETIQIEE
-640 NLGTLKCATDYLEKV
+640 GLEKAQAFRNNV
-655 LNECYTIENGYE
+655 LP
-667 KACAFKEK
+667 K
-675 VIPAMESL
+675 METL
-683 RIAADTLETLV
+683 REVADQLETIV
-694 DEQIWPLPSY
+694 DEKIWPIPTYS
-704 GELLFRV
+704 ELLFRV

>member
-1 MWGKKMEK
+1 MENIK
-9 YVEKI
+9 
-14 NLSEL
+14 LSEL
-19 FGKNV
+19 FSKNV
-24 FDDKI
+24 FNDKV
-29 MRERLPKATYKKLHK
+29 MRERLPKSTYKQLHK
-44 TIDEGLELEPDV
+44 TIDEGLELDPSV

-105 EFSGRELIKGEADG
+105 EFSGKELIKGEADG

-160 AFYAHSGEALDKKTP
+160 VFYSHTGEALDKKAP
-175 LLRSMEAVEQA
+175 LLRSMEVIEEA
-186 ALRVLRALGDD
+186 ALRVLRALGDTES
-197 QVKKVITTV
+197 KKVITTI

-218 LYQQRKDLIF
+218 QYQQRKDLIF

-327 KGVNGSGKHDNW
+327 RGVNGSGKHDNW
-339 SLVTDTGKNLLSPG
+339 SLVTDTGINLFSPG
-353 KHPKDN
+353 KQPKEN
-359 WMFLVLLCSIV
+359 LSFLIFLAATIE
-370 KAVDQHADLLRL
+370 AVDKHADLLRL
-382 SAASA
+382 SAATA
-387 GNDHRLGANEAPPAI
+387 GNDHRLGGNEAPPAI
-402 ISIFLGDHL
+402 ISIFLGDQL
-411 TELLEHVAKG
+411 TELLYHIARG
-421 EDANDMVKEMMEM
+421 EEMDDLTKEIMEM
-434 GVSTLPKLK
+434 GVATLPKLR

-463 FRMFPSSGCVSEANV
+463 FRMFPSSGCISEANV
-478 VINTI
+478 MMNTM
-483 VADVLQSFG
+483 VA
-492 ETLESCEDIPSKIK
+492 ETLHEFADKLEEAEDLEKAVHR
-506 EIVEGTLKHHG
+506 IVRHTLKNHG
-517 RIIFNGNGYAE
+517 RIIFNGNGYSE
-528 EWLEEAEK
+528 EWVEEAK
-536 RGLLNYPST
+536 RRGLPNYTST
-545 VDAMPALISDKA
+545 VDVIPALISPKSV
-557 IDLFGRMKVY
+557 DLFSKLKVF
-567 GPSELHSRY
+567 SEVELHSRY
-576 EIIVEEYY
+576 EILIEEYY
-584 KTLSIE
+584 KTINIE
-590 AKTMLNMTKTQIM
+590 ARTMLSMAKTQIM
-603 PAVIR
+603 PAVIQ
-608 YTTEVAQNVSVLNS
+608 YMTQVAQNVSLMNS
-622 LGRFKVEAQSELL
+622 LEHFNIDAQNTLLQELNTRLNDLKYAIDDLEAIHH
-635 DELTN
+635 
-640 NLGTLKCATDYLEKV
+640 K
-655 LNECYTIENGYE
+655 TIQIEEGFE
-667 KACAFKEK
+667 KAKAFHDD
-675 VIPAMESL
+675 VLPRMEAL
-683 RIAADTLETLV
+683 REVADHLETIV
-694 DEQIWPLPSY
+694 DEKIWPIPTYS
-704 GELLFRV
+704 ELLFRV

>member
-1 MWGKKMEK
+1 MEI
-9 YVEKI
+9 I

-24 FDDKI
+24 FDDKV
-29 MRERLPKATYKKLHK
+29 MRERLPKSTYKQIHK
-44 TIDEGLELEPDV
+44 TIDEGLQLDAQV

-95 SPTSDGRVIM
+95 SPTTEGRVIM
-105 EFSGRELIKGEADG
+105 EFSGKELIRGEADG

-150 ISGVALCIPT
+150 TSGVALCIPT
-160 AFYAHSGEALDKKTP
+160 AFYSHTGEALDKKTP
-175 LLRSMEAVEQA
+175 LLRSMEVIEEASIRI
-186 ALRVLRALGDD
+186 LHALGETD
-197 QVKKVITTV
+197 VKKVITTV

-218 LYQQRKDLIF
+218 QYQQRKDLIF

-261 EIDIELWKLG
+261 EIDVELWKLG

-292 ATANVASDQNQ
+292 ATANVAADQNQ

-327 KGVNGSGKHDNW
+327 RGVNGSGKHDNW
-339 SLVTDTGKNLLSPG
+339 SLVTDTGKNLFSPG
-353 KHPKDN
+353 KNPKEN
-359 WMFLVLLCSIV
+359 LPFLIFVSAIL
-370 KAVDQHADLLRL
+370 KAIDTHADLVRL
-382 SAASA
+382 SSATA

-402 ISIFLGDHL
+402 ISVFLGDHL
-411 TELLEHVAKG
+411 TELFYHVAKG
-421 EDANDMVKEMMEM
+421 EDAGDMTKELMEM
-434 GVSTLPKLK
+434 GVATMPRLR

-463 FRMFPSSGCVSEANV
+463 FRMFPSSGCISEANV
-478 VINTI
+478 IINTI
-483 VADVLQSFG
+483 VADALNSFAKELEETQDLQKSVRR
-492 ETLESCEDIPSKIK
+492 
-506 EIVEGTLKHHG
+506 IVRHTLKDHG
-517 RIIFNGNGYAE
+517 RIIFDGNGYSE
-528 EWLEEAEK
+528 EWVEEAAR
-536 RGLLNYPST
+536 RGLPNFKAT
-545 VDAMPALISDKA
+545 VDVIPALITDKA
-557 IDLFGRMKVY
+557 IDLFGRAKVFNEI
-567 GPSELHSRY
+567 ELRARY
-576 EIIVEEYY
+576 EIMIEEYS
-584 KTLSIE
+584 KTLNIE
-590 AKTMLNMTKTQIM
+590 ARTMLSMAKTQIL
-603 PAVIR
+603 PAAIE
-608 YTTEVAQNVSVLNS
+608 YTTKVAENVSILTN
-622 LGRFKVEAQSELL
+622 LGNFNFDAQTSILT
-635 DELTN
+635 ELT
-640 NLGTLKCATDYLEKV
+640 TR
-655 LNECYTIENGYE
+655 LNE
-667 KACAFKEK
+667 FKTH
-675 VIPAMESL
+675 I
-683 RIAADTLETLV
+683 DTLESTLKEV
-694 DEQIWPLPSY
+694 HTIEDGLVKARGFRSDVMPCMEKLRATADELETIIDEKIWPIPTYS
-704 GELLFRV
+704 ELLFRV

>member
-1 MWGKKMEK
+1 MEN
-9 YVEKI
+9 I
-14 NLSEL
+14 RLSEL
-19 FGKNV
+19 FSKNV
-24 FDDKI
+24 FDDKV
-29 MRERLPKATYKKLHK
+29 MRERLPKSTYKQLHK
-44 TIDEGLELEPDV
+44 TIDEGLELDPSV

-105 EFSGRELIKGEADG
+105 EFSGKELIKGEADG

-160 AFYAHSGEALDKKTP
+160 VFYSHTGEALDKKAP
-175 LLRSMEAVEQA
+175 LLRSMEVIEEA
-186 ALRVLRALGDD
+186 ALRVLRALGDTES
-197 QVKKVITTV
+197 KKVITTI

-218 LYQQRKDLIF
+218 QYQQRKDLIF

-315 HELACLLHEKPF
+315 HDLACLLHEKPF
-327 KGVNGSGKHDNW
+327 RGVNGSGKHDNW
-339 SLVTDTGKNLLSPG
+339 SLVTDTGINLFSPG
-353 KHPKDN
+353 KQPKEN
-359 WMFLVLLCSIV
+359 LSFLIFLAATIE
-370 KAVDQHADLLRL
+370 AVDKHADLLRL
-382 SAASA
+382 SAATA
-387 GNDHRLGANEAPPAI
+387 GNDHRLGGNEAPPAI
-402 ISIFLGDHL
+402 ISIFLGDQL
-411 TELLEHVAKG
+411 TELLYHIARG
-421 EDANDMVKEMMEM
+421 EEMDDLTKEVMEM
-434 GVSTLPKLK
+434 GVATLPKLK

-463 FRMFPSSGCVSEANV
+463 FRMFPSSGCISEANV
-478 VINTI
+478 IMNTM
-483 VADVLQSFG
+483 VA
-492 ETLESCEDIPSKIK
+492 ETLHEFADKLEGAEDLQKAVNR
-506 EIVEGTLKHHG
+506 IVRHALKNHG
-517 RIIFNGNGYAE
+517 RIIFNGNGYSE
-528 EWLEEAEK
+528 EWVQEAAR
-536 RGLLNYPST
+536 RGLPNYTST
-545 VDAMPALISDKA
+545 VDVIPALISQKS
-557 IDLFGRMKVY
+557 IDLFSKLKVF
-567 GPSELHSRY
+567 SEVELHSRY
-576 EIIVEEYY
+576 EILIEEYY
-584 KTLSIE
+584 KTINIE
-590 AKTMLNMTKTQIM
+590 ARTMLSMAKTQIM
-603 PAVIR
+603 PAVIN
-608 YTTEVAQNVSVLNS
+608 YMTQVAQNVSIMTSLEKFNIDAQSEMLTELNTLLNS
-622 LGRFKVEAQSELL
+622 LKRAI
-635 DELTN
+635 DELEIVHKETIQIEE
-640 NLGTLKCATDYLEKV
+640 GLEKAQAFRNNV
-655 LNECYTIENGYE
+655 LP
-667 KACAFKEK
+667 K
-675 VIPAMESL
+675 MEAL
-683 RIAADTLETLV
+683 REVADKLETIV
-694 DEQIWPLPSY
+694 DEKIWPIPTYS
-704 GELLFRV
+704 ELLFRV

>member
-1 MWGKKMEK
+1 M
-9 YVEKI
+9 EKI

-24 FDDKI
+24 FDDKV
-29 MRERLPKATYKKLHK
+29 MRERLPKSTYKQLHK
-44 TIDEGLELEPDV
+44 TIDEGLQLDPSV

-95 SPTSDGRVIM
+95 SPTAEGRVIM
-105 EFSGRELIKGEADG
+105 EFSGKELIKGEADG

-136 TVWDC
+136 TIWDC

-160 AFYAHSGEALDKKTP
+160 AFYSHSGEALDKKSP
-175 LLRSMEAVEQA
+175 LLRSMEAIQEA
-186 ALRVLRALGDD
+186 SLRVLRGLGDTET
-197 QVKKVITTV
+197 KKVNITV

-218 LYQQRKDLIF
+218 QYQQRKDLIF
-228 TGRTLFGAMPPKGQ
+228 TGRTLFGAMSPKGQ

-327 KGVNGSGKHDNW
+327 RGVNGSGKHDNW
-339 SLVTDTGKNLLSPG
+339 SVTTDTGKNVFSPG
-353 KHPKDN
+353 KNPKEN
-359 WMFLVLLCSIV
+359 YEFLVFLAATIQ
-370 KAVDQHADLLRL
+370 AVDKHADLVRL
-382 SAASA
+382 SSATA

-402 ISIFLGDHL
+402 ISMFLGDHL
-411 TELLEHVAKG
+411 TEMIYQVAKG
-421 EDANDMVKEMMEM
+421 EDSGNIEKEFMEM
-434 GVSTLPKLK
+434 GVATLPKLR

-463 FRMFPSSGCVSEANV
+463 FRMFPSSGCISEANV
-478 VINTI
+478 IINTI
-483 VADVLQSFG
+483 VAEALLEIAEVLEQ
-492 ETLESCEDIPSKIK
+492 EEDKKKAVKMIMRRVLK
-506 EIVEGTLKHHG
+506 EHG
-517 RIIFNGNGYAE
+517 RIIFDGNGYSE
-528 EWLEEAEK
+528 EWVEEAAR
-536 RGLLNYPST
+536 RGLPNYPTT
-545 VDAMPALISDKA
+545 VDVIPALIAPKA
-557 IDLFGRMKVY
+557 IELFEKMKVY
-567 GPSELHSRY
+567 NETELHARY
-576 EIIVEEYY
+576 EIMIEEYY
-584 KTLSIE
+584 KVINIE
-590 AKTMLNMTKTQIM
+590 AKTMLAMAKTQIM
-603 PAVIR
+603 PAVIN
-608 YTTEVAQNVSVLNS
+608 YTTQVAQNVSVLNS

-635 DELTN
+635 DALTMDLN
-640 NLGTLKCATDYLEKV
+640 ALKEEIDTLEEALEKAV
-655 LNECYTIENGYE
+655 AITESYE
-667 KACAFKEK
+667 KAVVFKSL
-675 VIPAMESL
+675 VIPAMEKL
-683 RIAADTLETLV
+683 RETADRLETNV
-694 DEQIWPLPSY
+694 SEDIWPIPTYS
-704 GELLFRV
+704 ELLFRV

>member
-1 MWGKKMEK
+1 MENIK
-9 YVEKI
+9 
-14 NLSEL
+14 LSEL
-19 FGKNV
+19 FSKNV
-24 FDDKI
+24 FDDKV
-29 MRERLPKATYKKLHK
+29 MRERLPKSTYKQLHK
-44 TIDEGLELEPDV
+44 TIDEGLELDPSV

-105 EFSGRELIKGEADG
+105 EFSGKELIKGEADG

-160 AFYAHSGEALDKKTP
+160 VFYSHTGEALDKKAP
-175 LLRSMEAVEQA
+175 LLRSMEVIEEA
-186 ALRVLRALGDD
+186 ALRVLRALGDTES
-197 QVKKVITTV
+197 KKVITTI

-218 LYQQRKDLIF
+218 QYQQRKDLIF

-315 HELACLLHEKPF
+315 HDLACLLHEKPF
-327 KGVNGSGKHDNW
+327 RGVNGSGKHDNW
-339 SLVTDTGKNLLSPG
+339 SLVTDTGINLFSPG
-353 KHPKDN
+353 KQPKEN
-359 WMFLVLLCSIV
+359 LSFLIFLAATIE
-370 KAVDQHADLLRL
+370 AVDKHADLLRL
-382 SAASA
+382 SAATA
-387 GNDHRLGANEAPPAI
+387 GNDHRLGGNEAPPAI
-402 ISIFLGDHL
+402 ISIFLGDQL
-411 TELLEHVAKG
+411 TELLYHIARG
-421 EDANDMVKEMMEM
+421 EEMDDLTKEVMEM
-434 GVSTLPKLK
+434 GVATLPKLK

-463 FRMFPSSGCVSEANV
+463 FRMFPSSGCISEANV
-478 VINTI
+478 IMNTM
-483 VADVLQSFG
+483 VA
-492 ETLESCEDIPSKIK
+492 ETLHEFADKLEGAEDLQKAVNR
-506 EIVEGTLKHHG
+506 IVRHALKNHG
-517 RIIFNGNGYAE
+517 RIIFNGNGYSE
-528 EWLEEAEK
+528 EWVEEAAR
-536 RGLLNYPST
+536 RGLPNYTST
-545 VDAMPALISDKA
+545 VDVIPALISQKS
-557 IDLFGRMKVY
+557 IDLFSKLKVF
-567 GPSELHSRY
+567 SEVELHSRY
-576 EIIVEEYY
+576 EILIEEYY
-584 KTLSIE
+584 KTINIE
-590 AKTMLNMTKTQIM
+590 ARTMLSMAKTQIM
-603 PAVIR
+603 PAVIN
-608 YTTEVAQNVSVLNS
+608 YMTQVAQNVSIMTSLEKFNIDAQSEMLTELNTLLNS
-622 LGRFKVEAQSELL
+622 LKRAI
-635 DELTN
+635 DELEIVHKETIQIEE
-640 NLGTLKCATDYLEKV
+640 GLEKAQAFRNNV
-655 LNECYTIENGYE
+655 LP
-667 KACAFKEK
+667 K
-675 VIPAMESL
+675 MEAL
-683 RIAADTLETLV
+683 REVADKLETIV
-694 DEQIWPLPSY
+694 DEKIWPSPTYS
-704 GELLFRV
+704 ELLFRV

>member
-1 MWGKKMEK
+1 MENIK
-9 YVEKI
+9 
-14 NLSEL
+14 LSEL
-19 FGKNV
+19 FSKNV
-24 FDDKI
+24 FDDKV
-29 MRERLPKATYKKLHK
+29 MRERLPKSTYKQLHK
-44 TIDEGLELEPDV
+44 TIDEGLELDPSV

-105 EFSGRELIKGEADG
+105 EFSGKELIKGEADG

-160 AFYAHSGEALDKKTP
+160 VFYSHTGEALDKKAP
-175 LLRSMEAVEQA
+175 LLRSMEVIEEA
-186 ALRVLRALGDD
+186 ALRVLRALGDTES
-197 QVKKVITTV
+197 KKVITTI

-218 LYQQRKDLIF
+218 QYQQRKDLIF

-315 HELACLLHEKPF
+315 HDLACLLHEKPF
-327 KGVNGSGKHDNW
+327 RGVNGSGKHDNW
-339 SLVTDTGKNLLSPG
+339 SLVTDTGINLFSPG
-353 KHPKDN
+353 KQPKEN
-359 WMFLVLLCSIV
+359 LSFLIFLAATIE
-370 KAVDQHADLLRL
+370 AVDKHADLLRL
-382 SAASA
+382 SAATA
-387 GNDHRLGANEAPPAI
+387 GNDHRLGGNEAPPAI
-402 ISIFLGDHL
+402 ISIFLGDQL
-411 TELLEHVAKG
+411 TELLYHIARG
-421 EDANDMVKEMMEM
+421 EEMDDLTKEVMEM
-434 GVSTLPKLK
+434 GVATLPKLK

-463 FRMFPSSGCVSEANV
+463 FRMFPSSGCISEANV
-478 VINTI
+478 IMNTM
-483 VADVLQSFG
+483 VA
-492 ETLESCEDIPSKIK
+492 ETLHEFADKLEGAEDLQKVVNR
-506 EIVEGTLKHHG
+506 IVRHALKNHG
-517 RIIFNGNGYAE
+517 RIIFNGNGYSE
-528 EWLEEAEK
+528 EWVEEAAR
-536 RGLLNYPST
+536 RGLPNYTST
-545 VDAMPALISDKA
+545 VDVIPALISQKS
-557 IDLFGRMKVY
+557 IDLFSKLKVF
-567 GPSELHSRY
+567 SEVELHSRY
-576 EIIVEEYY
+576 EILIEEYY
-584 KTLSIE
+584 KTINIE
-590 AKTMLNMTKTQIM
+590 ARTMLSMAKTQIM
-603 PAVIR
+603 PAVIN
-608 YTTEVAQNVSVLNS
+608 YMTQVAQNVSIMTSLEKFNIDAQSEMLTELNTLLNS
-622 LGRFKVEAQSELL
+622 LKRAI
-635 DELTN
+635 DELEIVHKETIQIEE
-640 NLGTLKCATDYLEKV
+640 GLEKAQAFRNNV
-655 LNECYTIENGYE
+655 LP
-667 KACAFKEK
+667 K
-675 VIPAMESL
+675 MEAL
-683 RIAADTLETLV
+683 REVADKLETIV
-694 DEQIWPLPSY
+694 DEKTWPIPTYS
-704 GELLFRV
+704 ELLFRV

>member
-1 MWGKKMEK
+1 MENIK
-9 YVEKI
+9 
-14 NLSEL
+14 LSEL
-19 FGKNV
+19 FSKNV
-24 FDDKI
+24 FDDKV
-29 MRERLPKATYKKLHK
+29 MRERLPKSTYKQLHK
-44 TIDEGLELEPDV
+44 TIDEGLELDPSV

-105 EFSGRELIKGEADG
+105 EFSGKELIKGEADG

-160 AFYAHSGEALDKKTP
+160 VFYSHTGEALDKKAP
-175 LLRSMEAVEQA
+175 LLRSMEVIEEA
-186 ALRVLRALGDD
+186 ALRVLRALGDTES
-197 QVKKVITTV
+197 KKVITTI

-218 LYQQRKDLIF
+218 QYQQRKDLIF

-315 HELACLLHEKPF
+315 HDLACLLHEKPF
-327 KGVNGSGKHDNW
+327 RGVNGSGKHDNW
-339 SLVTDTGKNLLSPG
+339 SLVTDTGINLFSPG
-353 KHPKDN
+353 KQPKEN
-359 WMFLVLLCSIV
+359 LSFLIFLAATIE
-370 KAVDQHADLLRL
+370 AVDKHADLLRL
-382 SAASA
+382 SAATA
-387 GNDHRLGANEAPPAI
+387 GNDHRLGGNEAPPAI
-402 ISIFLGDHL
+402 ISIFLGDQL
-411 TELLEHVAKG
+411 TELLYHIARG
-421 EDANDMVKEMMEM
+421 EEMDDLTKEVMEM
-434 GVSTLPKLK
+434 GVATLPKLK

-463 FRMFPSSGCVSEANV
+463 FRMFPSSGCISEANV
-478 VINTI
+478 IMNTM
-483 VADVLQSFG
+483 VA
-492 ETLESCEDIPSKIK
+492 ETLHEFAGKLEGAEDLQKAVNR
-506 EIVEGTLKHHG
+506 IVRHALKNHG
-517 RIIFNGNGYAE
+517 RIIFNGNGYSE
-528 EWLEEAEK
+528 EWVEEAAR
-536 RGLLNYPST
+536 RGLPNYTST
-545 VDAMPALISDKA
+545 VDVIPALISQKS
-557 IDLFGRMKVY
+557 IDLFSKLKVF
-567 GPSELHSRY
+567 SEVELHSRY
-576 EIIVEEYY
+576 EILIEEYY
-584 KTLSIE
+584 KTINIE
-590 AKTMLNMTKTQIM
+590 ARTMLSMAKTQIM
-603 PAVIR
+603 PAVIN
-608 YTTEVAQNVSVLNS
+608 YMTQVAQNVSIMTSLEKFNIDAQSEMLTELNTLLNS
-622 LGRFKVEAQSELL
+622 LKRAI
-635 DELTN
+635 DELEIVHKETIQIEE
-640 NLGTLKCATDYLEKV
+640 GLEKAQAFRNNV
-655 LNECYTIENGYE
+655 LP
-667 KACAFKEK
+667 K
-675 VIPAMESL
+675 MEAL
-683 RIAADTLETLV
+683 REVADKLETIV
-694 DEQIWPLPSY
+694 DEKIWPIPTYS
-704 GELLFRV
+704 ELLFRV

>member
-1 MWGKKMEK
+1 METIK
-9 YVEKI
+9 
-14 NLSEL
+14 LSEL

-24 FDDKI
+24 FDDKV
-29 MRERLPKATYKKLHK
+29 MRERLPKATYKQLHK
-44 TIDEGLELEPDV
+44 TIDEGLELDPTV

-105 EFSGRELIKGEADG
+105 EFSGKELIKGEADG

-160 AFYAHSGEALDKKTP
+160 AFYSHSGEALDKKTP
-175 LLRSMEAVEQA
+175 LLRSMEAIQEA
-186 ALRVLRALGDD
+186 SLRVLHALGDTD
-197 QVKKVITTV
+197 VQKVITTV

-218 LYQQRKDLIF
+218 QYQLRKDLIF

-339 SLVTDTGKNLLSPG
+339 SLVTDTGKNLFSPG
-353 KHPKDN
+353 KHPQDN
-359 WMFLVLLCSIV
+359 FAFLVFLSAVV
-370 KAVDQHADLLRL
+370 KAVDKHADLLRL
-382 SAASA
+382 SSAIA

-402 ISIFLGDHL
+402 ISIFLGDYL
-411 TELLEHVAKG
+411 TDLIYHMGQGEETGDMAKEL
-421 EDANDMVKEMMEM
+421 MEM
-434 GVSTLPKLK
+434 GVATLPRLK

-463 FRMFPSSGCVSEANV
+463 FRMFPSSGCISEANV

-483 VADVLQSFG
+483 VAEALSEFAAMLEGAEDVAKTVRRIVRH
-492 ETLESCEDIPSKIK
+492 TLRE
-506 EIVEGTLKHHG
+506 HG
-517 RIIFNGNGYAE
+517 RIIFNGNGYSE
-528 EWLEEAEK
+528 EWVEEAK
-536 RGLLNYPST
+536 RRNLPNFAST
-545 VDAMPALISDKA
+545 VDVIPALISPKA
-557 IDLFGRMKVY
+557 IELFGNAKVY
-567 GPSELHSRY
+567 NETELHARY
-576 EIIVEEYY
+576 EIMIEEYY
-584 KTLSIE
+584 KTLNIE
-590 AKTMLNMTKTQIM
+590 AKTMLSMVKTQIM
-603 PAVIR
+603 PAVIE
-608 YTTEVAQNVSVLNS
+608 YTTRIAQNVSILNT
-622 LGRFKVEAQSELL
+622 LGKFKVDAQSELL
-635 DELTN
+635 DELTQNVN
-640 NLGTLKCATDYLEKV
+640 NLKYDCDALQEALEKAV
-655 LNECYTIENGYE
+655 IIQDSLE
-667 KACAFKEK
+667 KAIAFKEQ
-675 VIPAMESL
+675 VIPAMEQL
-683 RIAADTLETLV
+683 RHTADLLETIV
-694 DEQIWPLPSY
+694 DEKVWPIPTY
-704 GELLFRV
+704 AELLFRV

>member
-1 MWGKKMEK
+1 MENIK
-9 YVEKI
+9 
-14 NLSEL
+14 LSEL
-19 FGKNV
+19 FSKNV
-24 FDDKI
+24 FDDKV
-29 MRERLPKATYKKLHK
+29 MRERLPKSTYKQLHK
-44 TIDEGLELEPDV
+44 TIDEGLELDPSV

-105 EFSGRELIKGEADG
+105 EFSGKELIKGEADG

-160 AFYAHSGEALDKKTP
+160 VFYSHTGEALDKKAP
-175 LLRSMEAVEQA
+175 LLRSMEGIEEA
-186 ALRVLRALGDD
+186 ALRVLRALGDTES
-197 QVKKVITTV
+197 KKVITTI

-218 LYQQRKDLIF
+218 QYQQRKDLIF

-315 HELACLLHEKPF
+315 HDLACLLHEKPF
-327 KGVNGSGKHDNW
+327 RGVNGSGKHDNW
-339 SLVTDTGKNLLSPG
+339 SLVTDTGINLFSPG
-353 KHPKDN
+353 KQPKEN
-359 WMFLVLLCSIV
+359 LSFLIFLAATIE
-370 KAVDQHADLLRL
+370 AVDKHADLLRL
-382 SAASA
+382 SAATA
-387 GNDHRLGANEAPPAI
+387 GNDHRLGGNEAPPAI
-402 ISIFLGDHL
+402 ISIFLGDQL
-411 TELLEHVAKG
+411 TELLYHIARG
-421 EDANDMVKEMMEM
+421 EEMDDLTKEVMEM
-434 GVSTLPKLK
+434 GVATLPKLK

-463 FRMFPSSGCVSEANV
+463 FRMFPSSGCISEANV
-478 VINTI
+478 IMNTM
-483 VADVLQSFG
+483 VA
-492 ETLESCEDIPSKIK
+492 ETLHEFADKLEGAEDLQKAVNR
-506 EIVEGTLKHHG
+506 IVRHALKNHG
-517 RIIFNGNGYAE
+517 RIIFNGNGYSE
-528 EWLEEAEK
+528 EWVEEAAR
-536 RGLLNYPST
+536 RGLPNYTST
-545 VDAMPALISDKA
+545 VDVIPALISQKS
-557 IDLFGRMKVY
+557 IDLFSKLKVF
-567 GPSELHSRY
+567 SEVELHSRY
-576 EIIVEEYY
+576 EILIEEYY
-584 KTLSIE
+584 KTINIE
-590 AKTMLNMTKTQIM
+590 ARTMLSMAKTQIM
-603 PAVIR
+603 PAVIN
-608 YTTEVAQNVSVLNS
+608 YMTQVAQNVSIMTSLEKFNIDAQSEMLTELNTLLNS
-622 LGRFKVEAQSELL
+622 LKRAI
-635 DELTN
+635 DELEIVHKETIQIEE
-640 NLGTLKCATDYLEKV
+640 GLEKAQAFRNNV
-655 LNECYTIENGYE
+655 LP
-667 KACAFKEK
+667 K
-675 VIPAMESL
+675 MEAL
-683 RIAADTLETLV
+683 REVADKLETIV
-694 DEQIWPLPSY
+694 DEKIWPIPTYS
-704 GELLFRV
+704 ELLFRV

>member
-1 MWGKKMEK
+1 MENIK
-9 YVEKI
+9 
-14 NLSEL
+14 LSEL
-19 FGKNV
+19 FSKNV
-24 FDDKI
+24 FDDKV
-29 MRERLPKATYKKLHK
+29 MRERLPKSTYKQLHK
-44 TIDEGLELEPDV
+44 TIDEGLELDPSV

-105 EFSGRELIKGEADG
+105 EFSGKELIKGEADG

-160 AFYAHSGEALDKKTP
+160 VFYSHTGEALDKKAP
-175 LLRSMEAVEQA
+175 LLRSMEVIEEA
-186 ALRVLRALGDD
+186 ALRVLRALGDTES
-197 QVKKVITTV
+197 KKVITTI

-218 LYQQRKDLIF
+218 QYQQRKDLIF

-315 HELACLLHEKPF
+315 HDLACLLHEKPF
-327 KGVNGSGKHDNW
+327 RGVNGSGKHDNW
-339 SLVTDTGKNLLSPG
+339 SLVTDTGINLFSPG
-353 KHPKDN
+353 KQPKEN
-359 WMFLVLLCSIV
+359 LSFLIFLAATIE
-370 KAVDQHADLLRL
+370 AVDKHADLLRL
-382 SAASA
+382 SAATA
-387 GNDHRLGANEAPPAI
+387 GNDHRLGGNEAPPAI
-402 ISIFLGDHL
+402 ISIFLGDQL
-411 TELLEHVAKG
+411 TELLYHIARG
-421 EDANDMVKEMMEM
+421 EEMDDLTKEVMEM
-434 GVSTLPKLK
+434 GVATLPKLK

-463 FRMFPSSGCVSEANV
+463 FRMFPSSGCISEANV
-478 VINTI
+478 IMNTM
-483 VADVLQSFG
+483 VA
-492 ETLESCEDIPSKIK
+492 ETLHEFADKLEGAEDLQKAVNR
-506 EIVEGTLKHHG
+506 IVRHALKNHG
-517 RIIFNGNGYAE
+517 RIIFNGNGYSE
-528 EWLEEAEK
+528 EWVEEAAR
-536 RGLLNYPST
+536 RGLPNYTST
-545 VDAMPALISDKA
+545 VDVIPALISQKS
-557 IDLFGRMKVY
+557 IDLFSKLKVF
-567 GPSELHSRY
+567 SEVELHSRY
-576 EIIVEEYY
+576 EILIEEYY
-584 KTLSIE
+584 KTINIE
-590 AKTMLNMTKTQIM
+590 ARTMLSMAKTQIM
-603 PAVIR
+603 PAVIN
-608 YTTEVAQNVSVLNS
+608 YMTQVAQNVSIMTSLEKFNIDAQSEMLTELNTLLNS
-622 LGRFKVEAQSELL
+622 LKRAI
-635 DELTN
+635 DELEIVHKETIQIEE
-640 NLGTLKCATDYLEKV
+640 GLEKAQAFHNNV
-655 LNECYTIENGYE
+655 LP
-667 KACAFKEK
+667 K
-675 VIPAMESL
+675 MEAL
-683 RIAADTLETLV
+683 REVVDKLETIV
-694 DEQIWPLPSY
+694 DEKTWPIPTYS
-704 GELLFRV
+704 ELLFRV

>member
-1 MWGKKMEK
+1 MENIK
-9 YVEKI
+9 
-14 NLSEL
+14 LSEL
-19 FGKNV
+19 FSKNV
-24 FDDKI
+24 FDDKV
-29 MRERLPKATYKKLHK
+29 MRERLPKSTYKQLHK
-44 TIDEGLELEPDV
+44 TIDEGLELDPSV

-105 EFSGRELIKGEADG
+105 EFSGKELIKGEADG

-160 AFYAHSGEALDKKTP
+160 VFYSHTGEALDKKAP
-175 LLRSMEAVEQA
+175 LLRSMEVIEEA
-186 ALRVLRALGDD
+186 ALRVLRALGDTES
-197 QVKKVITTV
+197 KKVITTI

-218 LYQQRKDLIF
+218 QYQQRKDLIF

-315 HELACLLHEKPF
+315 HDLACLLHEKPF
-327 KGVNGSGKHDNW
+327 RGVNGSGKHDNW
-339 SLVTDTGKNLLSPG
+339 SLVTDTGINLFSPG
-353 KHPKDN
+353 KQPKEN
-359 WMFLVLLCSIV
+359 LSFLIFLAATIE
-370 KAVDQHADLLRL
+370 AVDKHADLLRL
-382 SAASA
+382 SAATA
-387 GNDHRLGANEAPPAI
+387 GNDHRLGGNEAPPAI
-402 ISIFLGDHL
+402 ISIFLGDQL
-411 TELLEHVAKG
+411 TELLYHIARG
-421 EDANDMVKEMMEM
+421 EEMDDLTKEVMEM
-434 GVSTLPKLK
+434 GVATLPKLK

-463 FRMFPSSGCVSEANV
+463 FRMFPSSGCISEANV
-478 VINTI
+478 IMNTM
-483 VADVLQSFG
+483 VA
-492 ETLESCEDIPSKIK
+492 ETLHEFADKLEGAEDLQKAVNR
-506 EIVEGTLKHHG
+506 IVRHALKNHG
-517 RIIFNGNGYAE
+517 RIIFNGNGYSE
-528 EWLEEAEK
+528 EWVEEAAR
-536 RGLLNYPST
+536 RGLPNYTST
-545 VDAMPALISDKA
+545 VDVIPSLISQKS
-557 IDLFGRMKVY
+557 IDLFSKLKVF
-567 GPSELHSRY
+567 SEVELHSRY
-576 EIIVEEYY
+576 EILIEEYY
-584 KTLSIE
+584 KTINIE
-590 AKTMLNMTKTQIM
+590 ARTMLSMAKTQIM
-603 PAVIR
+603 PAVIN
-608 YTTEVAQNVSVLNS
+608 YMTQVAQNVSIMTSLEKFNIDAQSEMLTELNTLLNS
-622 LGRFKVEAQSELL
+622 LKRAI
-635 DELTN
+635 DELEIVHKETIQIEE
-640 NLGTLKCATDYLEKV
+640 GLEKAQAFRNNV
-655 LNECYTIENGYE
+655 LP
-667 KACAFKEK
+667 K
-675 VIPAMESL
+675 MEAL
-683 RIAADTLETLV
+683 REVADKLETIV
-694 DEQIWPLPSY
+694 DEKIWPIPTYS
-704 GELLFRV
+704 ELLFRV

>member
-1 MWGKKMEK
+1 MENIK
-9 YVEKI
+9 
-14 NLSEL
+14 LSEL
-19 FGKNV
+19 FSKNV
-24 FDDKI
+24 FDDKV
-29 MRERLPKATYKKLHK
+29 MRERLPKSTYKQLHK
-44 TIDEGLELEPDV
+44 TIDEGLELGPSV

-105 EFSGRELIKGEADG
+105 EFSGKELIKGEADG

-160 AFYAHSGEALDKKTP
+160 VFYSHTGEALDKKAP
-175 LLRSMEAVEQA
+175 LLRSMEVIEEA
-186 ALRVLRALGDD
+186 ALRVLRALGDTES
-197 QVKKVITTV
+197 KKVITTI

-218 LYQQRKDLIF
+218 QYQQRKDLIF

-315 HELACLLHEKPF
+315 HDLACLLHEKPF
-327 KGVNGSGKHDNW
+327 RGVNGSGKHDNW
-339 SLVTDTGKNLLSPG
+339 SLVTDTGINLFSPG
-353 KHPKDN
+353 KQPKEN
-359 WMFLVLLCSIV
+359 LSFLIFLAATIE
-370 KAVDQHADLLRL
+370 AVDKHADLLRL
-382 SAASA
+382 SAATA
-387 GNDHRLGANEAPPAI
+387 GNDHRLGGNEAPPAI
-402 ISIFLGDHL
+402 ISIFLGDQL
-411 TELLEHVAKG
+411 TELLYHIARG
-421 EDANDMVKEMMEM
+421 EEMDDLTKEVMEM
-434 GVSTLPKLK
+434 GVATLPKLK

-463 FRMFPSSGCVSEANV
+463 FRMFPSSGCISEANV
-478 VINTI
+478 IMNTM
-483 VADVLQSFG
+483 VA
-492 ETLESCEDIPSKIK
+492 ETLHEFADKLEGAEDLQKAVNR
-506 EIVEGTLKHHG
+506 IVRHALKNHG
-517 RIIFNGNGYAE
+517 RIIFNGNGYSE
-528 EWLEEAEK
+528 EWVEEAAR
-536 RGLLNYPST
+536 RGLPNYTST
-545 VDAMPALISDKA
+545 VDVIPALISQKS
-557 IDLFGRMKVY
+557 IDLFSKLKVF
-567 GPSELHSRY
+567 SEVELHSRY
-576 EIIVEEYY
+576 EILIEEYY
-584 KTLSIE
+584 KTINIE
-590 AKTMLNMTKTQIM
+590 ARTMLSMAKTQIM
-603 PAVIR
+603 PAVIN
-608 YTTEVAQNVSVLNS
+608 YMTQVAQNVSIMTSLEKFNIDAQSEMLTELNTLLNS
-622 LGRFKVEAQSELL
+622 LKRAI
-635 DELTN
+635 DELEIVHKETIQIEE
-640 NLGTLKCATDYLEKV
+640 GLEKAQAFRNNV
-655 LNECYTIENGYE
+655 LP
-667 KACAFKEK
+667 K
-675 VIPAMESL
+675 MEAL
-683 RIAADTLETLV
+683 REVADKLETIV
-694 DEQIWPLPSY
+694 DEKIWPIPTYS
-704 GELLFRV
+704 ELLFRV

>member
-1 MWGKKMEK
+1 MEIIK
-9 YVEKI
+9 
-14 NLSEL
+14 LSEL

-24 FDDKI
+24 FDDKV
-29 MRERLPKATYKKLHK
+29 MRERLPKATYKQLHK
-44 TIDEGLELEPDV
+44 TIDEGKELDLKV

-95 SPTSDGRVIM
+95 SPTEDGRMIM
-105 EFSGRELIKGEADG
+105 EFSGNELTKGEADG

-160 AFYAHSGEALDKKTP
+160 AFYSHSGEALDKKTP
-175 LLRSMEAVEQA
+175 LLRSMECIETA
-186 ALRVLRALGDD
+186 AIRVLHSIGHED
-197 QVKKVITTV
+197 VKKVITTI

-218 LYQQRKDLIF
+218 QYQQRKDLIF

-327 KGVNGSGKHDNW
+327 RGVNGSGKHDNW
-339 SLVTDTGKNLLSPG
+339 SLVTDTGINLFSPG
-353 KHPKDN
+353 KHPQDN
-359 WMFLVLLCSIV
+359 EPFLVFLA
-370 KAVDQHADLLRL
+370 AVIQSVDKHADLLRL
-382 SAASA
+382 SSATA

-411 TELLEHVAKG
+411 TELLYHIARG
-421 EDANDMVKEMMEM
+421 EETGDLEKEFMEM
-434 GVSTLPKLK
+434 GVATMPRLK

-463 FRMFPSSGCVSEANV
+463 FRMFPSSGCISEANV
-478 VINTI
+478 IINTI
-483 VADVLQSFG
+483 VA
-492 ETLESCEDIPSKIK
+492 ETLVEFAEILENAEDRQKAIRQIIRKS
-506 EIVEGTLKHHG
+506 LKNHG
-517 RIIFNGNGYAE
+517 RIIFNGNGYSD
-528 EWLEEAEK
+528 EWLVEAT
-536 RGLLNYPST
+536 RRQLPNFPTT
-545 VDAMPALISDKA
+545 VDVLPCLVSEKSIE
-557 IDLFGRMKVY
+557 LFSKFNVY
-567 GPSELHSRY
+567 NESELRSRY
-576 EIIVEEYY
+576 EIMIEEYY
-584 KTLSIE
+584 KTINIE
-590 AKTMLNMTKTQIM
+590 AKTMLSMVKTQLM
-603 PAVIR
+603 PASIE
-608 YTTEVAQNVSVLNS
+608 YTTSVAKNIQLLSGIGTFEVSAQ
-622 LGRFKVEAQSELL
+622 QELL
-635 DELTN
+635 TELTTQI
-640 NLGTLKCATDYLEKV
+640 NLLKRFSDNLEKA
-655 LNECYTIENGYE
+655 LDDTTTIKDALE
-667 KACAFKEK
+667 KAIKFKETI
-675 VIPAMESL
+675 IPIMEQL
-683 RIAADTLETLV
+683 RAAADHLEMIV
-694 DEQIWPLPSY
+694 DEKVWPMPTYS
-704 GELLFRV
+704 ELLFRV

>member
-1 MWGKKMEK
+1 MD
-9 YVEKI
+9 KI

-24 FDDKI
+24 FDDNV
-29 MRERLPKATYKKLHK
+29 MRERLPKTTYKQLHK
-44 TIDEGLELEPDV
+44 TIDEGLELDPSV

-95 SPTSDGRVIM
+95 SPTAEGRVIM
-105 EFSGRELIKGEADG
+105 EFSGKELIKGEADG

-136 TVWDC
+136 TIWDC

-160 AFYAHSGEALDKKTP
+160 AFYSHSGEALDKKAP
-175 LLRSMEAVEQA
+175 LLRSMEAIQQA
-186 ALRVLRALGDD
+186 SLRVLRGLGDTKT
-197 QVKKVITTV
+197 QKVSITV

-218 LYQQRKDLIF
+218 QYQQRKDLIF

-256 GKFMR
+256 GKFMH
-261 EIDIELWKLG
+261 EIDVELWKLG

-327 KGVNGSGKHDNW
+327 RGVNGSGKHDNW
-339 SLVTDTGKNLLSPG
+339 SVTTDTGINVFSPG
-353 KHPKDN
+353 KQPKEN
-359 WMFLVLLCSIV
+359 EVFLTFLAAIIQ
-370 KAVDQHADLLRL
+370 AVDKHADLLRL
-382 SAASA
+382 SSATA

-402 ISIFLGDHL
+402 ISIFLGEQL
-411 TELLEHVAKG
+411 TEMIYQVARG
-421 EDANDMVKEMMEM
+421 EESGEIEKEFMDM
-434 GVSTLPKLK
+434 GVSTLPKLR

-463 FRMFPSSGCVSEANV
+463 FRMFPSSECVSEANV
-478 VINTI
+478 IINTI
-483 VADVLQSFG
+483 VAEALNEIAEVL
-492 ETLESCEDIPSKIK
+492 EKEDDKKKAVKHVMRRVLK
-506 EIVEGTLKHHG
+506 EHG
-517 RIIFNGNGYAE
+517 RIIFNGNGYSE
-528 EWLEEAEK
+528 EWVEEAER
-536 RGLLNYPST
+536 RGLPNYPTT
-545 VDAMPALISDKA
+545 VDVLPAFVAPKA
-557 IDLFGRMKVY
+557 VALFEKMKVY
-567 GPSELHSRY
+567 NESELHARY
-576 EIIVEEYY
+576 ETMIEEYY
-584 KTLSIE
+584 KIINIE
-590 AKTMLNMTKTQIM
+590 AKTMLAMAKTQIM
-603 PAVIR
+603 PAVMT
-608 YTTEVAQNVSVLNS
+608 YTTEVAHNVTVLNN
-622 LGRFKVEAQSELL
+622 LGQFKVEAQTSLL
-635 DELTN
+635 DALTSDFN
-640 NLGTLKCATDYLEKV
+640 TLKESIDTLERVLEATTHEMESYD
-655 LNECYTIENGYE
+655 
-667 KACAFKEK
+667 KAVAFKAQ
-675 VIPAMESL
+675 VLPAMEAL
-683 RIAADTLETLV
+683 REVADRLETNV
-694 DEQIWPLPSY
+694 SEKIWPIPTYS
-704 GELLFRV
+704 ELLFRV

>member
-1 MWGKKMEK
+1 MENIK
-9 YVEKI
+9 
-14 NLSEL
+14 LSEL
-19 FGKNV
+19 FSKNV
-24 FDDKI
+24 FDDKV
-29 MRERLPKATYKKLHK
+29 MRERLPKSTYKQLHK
-44 TIDEGLELEPDV
+44 TIDEGLELDPSV

-105 EFSGRELIKGEADG
+105 EFSGKELIKGEADG

-160 AFYAHSGEALDKKTP
+160 VFYSHTGEALDKKAP
-175 LLRSMEAVEQA
+175 LLRSMEVIEEA
-186 ALRVLRALGDD
+186 ALRVLRALGDTES
-197 QVKKVITTV
+197 KKVITTI

-218 LYQQRKDLIF
+218 QYQQRKDLIF

-315 HELACLLHEKPF
+315 HDLACLLHEKPF
-327 KGVNGSGKHDNW
+327 RGVNGSGKHDNW
-339 SLVTDTGKNLLSPG
+339 SLVTDTGINLFSPG
-353 KHPKDN
+353 KQPKEN
-359 WMFLVLLCSIV
+359 LSFLIFLAATIE
-370 KAVDQHADLLRL
+370 AVDKHADLLRL
-382 SAASA
+382 SAATA
-387 GNDHRLGANEAPPAI
+387 GNDHRLGGNEAPPAI
-402 ISIFLGDHL
+402 ISIFLGDQL
-411 TELLEHVAKG
+411 TELLYHIARG
-421 EDANDMVKEMMEM
+421 EEMDDLTKEVMEM
-434 GVSTLPKLK
+434 GVATLPKLK

-463 FRMFPSSGCVSEANV
+463 FRMFPSSGCISEANV
-478 VINTI
+478 IMNTM
-483 VADVLQSFG
+483 VA
-492 ETLESCEDIPSKIK
+492 ETLHEFADKLEGAENLQKAVNR
-506 EIVEGTLKHHG
+506 IVRHALKNHG
-517 RIIFNGNGYAE
+517 RIIFNGNGYSE
-528 EWLEEAEK
+528 EWVEEAAR
-536 RGLLNYPST
+536 RGLPNYTST
-545 VDAMPALISDKA
+545 VDVIPALISQKS
-557 IDLFGRMKVY
+557 IDLFSKLKVF
-567 GPSELHSRY
+567 SEVELHSRY
-576 EIIVEEYY
+576 EILIEEYY
-584 KTLSIE
+584 KTINIE
-590 AKTMLNMTKTQIM
+590 ARTMLSMAKTQIM
-603 PAVIR
+603 PAVIN
-608 YTTEVAQNVSVLNS
+608 YMTQVAQNVSIMTSLEKFNIDAQSEMLTELNTLLNS
-622 LGRFKVEAQSELL
+622 LKRAI
-635 DELTN
+635 DELEIVHKETIQIEE
-640 NLGTLKCATDYLEKV
+640 GLEKAQAFRNNV
-655 LNECYTIENGYE
+655 LP
-667 KACAFKEK
+667 K
-675 VIPAMESL
+675 MEAL
-683 RIAADTLETLV
+683 REVADKLETIV
-694 DEQIWPLPSY
+694 DEKIWPIPTYS
-704 GELLFRV
+704 ELLFRV

>member
-1 MWGKKMEK
+1 MENIK
-9 YVEKI
+9 
-14 NLSEL
+14 LSEL
-19 FGKNV
+19 FSRNV
-24 FDDKI
+24 FDDKV
-29 MRERLPKATYKKLHK
+29 MRERLPKSTYKQLHK
-44 TIDEGLELEPDV
+44 TIDEGLELDPSV

-105 EFSGRELIKGEADG
+105 EFSGKELIKGEADG

-160 AFYAHSGEALDKKTP
+160 VFYSHTGEALDKKAP
-175 LLRSMEAVEQA
+175 LLRSMEVIEEA
-186 ALRVLRALGDD
+186 ALRVLRALGDTES
-197 QVKKVITTV
+197 KKVITTI

-218 LYQQRKDLIF
+218 QYQQRKDLIF

-315 HELACLLHEKPF
+315 HDLACLLHEKPF
-327 KGVNGSGKHDNW
+327 RGVNGSGKHDNW
-339 SLVTDTGKNLLSPG
+339 SLVTDTGINLFSPG
-353 KHPKDN
+353 KQPKEN
-359 WMFLVLLCSIV
+359 LSFLIFLAATIE
-370 KAVDQHADLLRL
+370 AVDKHADLLRL
-382 SAASA
+382 SAATA
-387 GNDHRLGANEAPPAI
+387 GNDHRLGGNEAPPAI
-402 ISIFLGDHL
+402 ISIFLGDQL
-411 TELLEHVAKG
+411 TELLYHIARG
-421 EDANDMVKEMMEM
+421 EEMDDLTKEVMEM
-434 GVSTLPKLK
+434 GVATLPKLK

-463 FRMFPSSGCVSEANV
+463 FRMFPSSGCISEANV
-478 VINTI
+478 IMNTM
-483 VADVLQSFG
+483 VA
-492 ETLESCEDIPSKIK
+492 ETLHEFADKLEGAEDLQKAVNR
-506 EIVEGTLKHHG
+506 IVRHALKNHG
-517 RIIFNGNGYAE
+517 RIIFNGNGYSE
-528 EWLEEAEK
+528 EWVEEATR
-536 RGLLNYPST
+536 RGLPNYTST
-545 VDAMPALISDKA
+545 VDVIPALISQKS
-557 IDLFGRMKVY
+557 IDLFSKLKVF
-567 GPSELHSRY
+567 SEVELHSRY
-576 EIIVEEYY
+576 EILIEEYY
-584 KTLSIE
+584 KTINIE
-590 AKTMLNMTKTQIM
+590 ARTMLSMAKTQIM
-603 PAVIR
+603 PAVIN
-608 YTTEVAQNVSVLNS
+608 YMTQVAQNVSIMTSLEKFNIDAQSEMLTELNTLLNS
-622 LGRFKVEAQSELL
+622 L
-635 DELTN
+635 
-640 NLGTLKCATDYLEKV
+640 KCAIDALEIVHKETIQIEEGLEKAQAFRNNV
-655 LNECYTIENGYE
+655 LP
-667 KACAFKEK
+667 K
-675 VIPAMESL
+675 MEAL
-683 RIAADTLETLV
+683 REVADKLETIV
-694 DEQIWPLPSY
+694 DEKIWPIPTYS
-704 GELLFRV
+704 ELLFRV

>member
-1 MWGKKMEK
+1 MENIK
-9 YVEKI
+9 
-14 NLSEL
+14 LSEL

-24 FDDKI
+24 FDDKV
-29 MRERLPKATYKKLHK
+29 MRERLPKSTYKQLHK
-44 TIDEGLELEPDV
+44 TIDEGLELDANV

-105 EFSGRELIKGEADG
+105 EFSGKELIKGEADG

-160 AFYAHSGEALDKKTP
+160 VFYSHTGEALDKKAP
-175 LLRSMEAVEQA
+175 LLRSMEIIEQA
-186 ALRVLRALGDD
+186 ALRVLRALGDHES
-197 QVKKVITTV
+197 KKVITTI

-315 HELACLLHEKPF
+315 HDLACLLHEKPF
-327 KGVNGSGKHDNW
+327 RGVNGSGKHDNW
-339 SLVTDTGKNLLSPG
+339 SLVTDTGKNLFSPG
-353 KHPKDN
+353 KHPKEN
-359 WMFLVLLCSIV
+359 LSFLVFLAATIE
-370 KAVDQHADLLRL
+370 AVDKHSDLLRL
-382 SAASA
+382 SAATA
-387 GNDHRLGANEAPPAI
+387 GNDHRLGGHEAPPAI

-411 TELLEHVAKG
+411 TELLYHIARG
-421 EDANDMVKEMMEM
+421 EETDDFTKEIMEM

-463 FRMFPSSGCVSEANV
+463 FRMFPSSGCISEANV
-478 VINTI
+478 IMNTMIADTLNDFADKLEGATDLQKAITRI
-483 VADVLQSFG
+483 VRH
-492 ETLESCEDIPSKIK
+492 
-506 EIVEGTLKHHG
+506 TLKEHG
-517 RIIFNGNGYAE
+517 RIIFDGNGYSE
-528 EWLEEAEK
+528 EWVKEAER
-536 RGLLNYPST
+536 RGLPNYTST
-545 VDAMPALISDKA
+545 VDVLPALITPKS
-557 IDLFGRMKVY
+557 IELFGKLKVFTEL
-567 GPSELHSRY
+567 ELHSRY
-576 EIIVEEYY
+576 EIMVEEYY
-584 KTLSIE
+584 KTINIE
-590 AKTMLNMTKTQIM
+590 ARTMLSMAKTQIM
-603 PAVIR
+603 PAVIN
-608 YTTEVAQNVSVLNS
+608 YMTQVAQNVSIMTK
-622 LGRFKVEAQSELL
+622 LGQFNIEAQSEMLTELNTLL
-635 DELTN
+635 NDF
-640 NLGTLKCATDYLEKV
+640 KHATDALEEARSEAIQIADGLEKARAFRSHV
-655 LNECYTIENGYE
+655 LP
-667 KACAFKEK
+667 K
-675 VIPAMESL
+675 MESL
-683 RIAADTLETLV
+683 REVADQLETIV
-694 DEQIWPLPSY
+694 DEKIWPIPTYS
-704 GELLFRV
+704 ELLFRV